1 MYLGLE
7 LLVLVLLVV
16 LVVGYLPLGLIASLT
31 NALGADWMV
40 MRIRWTRREIVGVG
54 IAYTLGLLSLC

>member
-31 NALGADWMV
+31 NALGAD
-40 MRIRWTRREIVGVG
+40 
-54 IAYTLGLLSLC
+54 